1 MKEQLQEIKRGQ
13 AGTGLLL
20 EHDDYNFINA
30 DEIRESLKK
39 YIKEAI
45 NNPIENNAPFI
56 FPAIFQ
62 KFGVENANG
71 RIYTEQTL
79 KREVEKYQIKIAQK
93 QAYGEL
99 NHPLNSSIDG
109 SRISHN
115 ILELSWDE
123 ATLIGKLQLIVSK
136 AYINSGIICCTGD
149 TVAQLIIDY
158 GLKIG
163 VSSRGVGTVETKMGK
178 LIVQDDYEIICW
190 DIVTDPSTPGA
201 YIGKQFSDIKPYLEN
216 KDNKSQLI
224 LDKLNK
230 ILIL

>member
-13 AGTGLLL
+13 TGTGLLL
-20 EHDDYNFINA
+20 ERDDYNFINA
-30 DEIRESLKK
+30 DETRESLRK
-39 YIKEAI
+39 YLKEAS
-45 NNPIENNAPFI
+45 NSSIENASPFI

-62 KFGVENANG
+62 KYGVENANK
-71 RIYTEQTL
+71 RIYTESVL
-79 KREVEKYQIKIAQK
+79 RREVERYQEKIISK

-109 SRISHN
+109 GRISHN
-115 ILELSWDE
+115 ILELKWE
-123 ATLIGKLQLIVSK
+123 GVTLVGKLELIVSRP
-136 AYINSGIICCTGD
+136 YIASGMICCVGD
-149 TVAQLIIDY
+149 IVAQLIVDY

-163 VSSRGVGTVETKMGK
+163 VSSRGVGSVENKMGK

-201 YIGKQFSDIKPYLEN
+201 YIGKQFSDIKTYVEN

-230 ILIL
+230 III

>member
-13 AGTGLLL
+13 TGTGLLL

-30 DEIRESLKK
+30 NETRDALKK
-39 YIKEAI
+39 YLKEAS
-45 NNPIENNAPFI
+45 NNPTEEASPFI

-62 KFGVENANG
+62 KYGVENANG
-71 RIYTEQTL
+71 RIYPEHIL
-79 KREVEKYQIKIAQK
+79 KKEVERYQIKIAEK

-115 ILELSWDE
+115 ILELKWE
-123 ATLIGKLQLIVSK
+123 GVTLVGKLQLIVSK
-136 AYINSGIICCTGD
+136 AYINTGLICCVGD
-149 TVAQLIIDY
+149 IVAQLIVEY

-163 VSSRGVGTVETKMGK
+163 VSSRGVGSVETKMGK

-201 YIGKQFSDIKPYLEN
+201 YIGKQFNDIKTYVEN
-216 KDNKSQLI
+216 KDIKSQLI

-230 ILIL
+230 III